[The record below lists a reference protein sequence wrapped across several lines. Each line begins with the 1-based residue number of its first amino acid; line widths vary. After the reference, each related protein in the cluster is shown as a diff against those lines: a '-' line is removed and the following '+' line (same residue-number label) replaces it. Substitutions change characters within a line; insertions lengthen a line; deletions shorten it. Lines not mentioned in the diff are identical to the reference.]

1 MNKETKIGII
11 VALALG
17 MLYWGGSFLSGS
29 NPFKNK
35 KEYTAFYSDVNG
47 LLVSNEVRFQGFK
60 VGMVSGISYNNDL
73 GKWKVNFSVDEQSLV
88 LKDSA
93 VARIGSADILG
104 TMIIELNNI
113 NRGTKVLSP
122 GDTLLSSV
130 QKGITEEV
138 DERIK
143 PLVLKVEGL
152 ISSVDS
158 VIDIVTVLLD
168 EKTINNLK
176 SSLEKFSFAID
187 NLNHSSESVD
197 SIITDVKNKNVGQ
210 LVANVVSITENLKN
224 NNEQLTA
231 IFANLEGIT
240 DSIAKSN
247 VKQTMEHLAGVMQK
261 VDSIAS
267 DVQKGKGSLGL
278 LLKDDKL
285 YNGLALSAADLD
297 LLLLDLRE
305 NPKRYFHFSMFGK
318 KNKKKEGLER
328 DTSEYIEMFGPMFQK
343 MIEMELKKTDQT
355 KKPKG

>member
-1 MNKETKIGII
+1 MNKESKIGII
-11 VALALG
+11 VAITLA

-35 KEYTAFYSDVNG
+35 KEYYAFYSDVNG
-47 LLVSNEVRFQGFK
+47 LLISNEVRFQGFK
-60 VGMVSGISYNNDL
+60 VGIVNEITYNNDL
-73 GKWKVNFSVDEQSLV
+73 EKWKVNFSVNEESLV
-88 LKDSA
+88 LKDSS

-104 TMIIELNNI
+104 TMVIELYNVNK
-113 NRGTKVLSP
+113 GDDVLSP
-122 GDTLLSSV
+122 GDTVLSAV
-130 QKGITEEV
+130 QKGIQEEV

-158 VIDIVTVLLD
+158 VIDVVTVLLD

-176 SSLEKFSFAID
+176 SSLEKFSFAIN

-197 SIITDVKNKNVGQ
+197 SIITDIKNKNVGQ
-210 LVANVVSITENLKN
+210 LVANVISITENLKN

-231 IFANLEGIT
+231 IFSNLEGIT

-247 VKQTMEHLAGVMQK
+247 VKQTMQNLAGVMAK

-267 DVQKGKGSLGL
+267 DVQGGKGSLGL

-318 KNKKKEGLER
+318 KNKKKEELER
-328 DTSEYIEMFGPMFQK
+328 DTAEYIKMFGPIFQK
-343 MIEMELKKTDQT
+343 MIQMELDSL
-355 KKPKG
+355 KKP

>member
-1 MNKETKIGII
+1 MNKESKIGII
-11 VALALG
+11 VAITLA

-35 KEYTAFYSDVNG
+35 KEYFAFYSDVNG
-47 LLVSNEVRFQGFK
+47 LLISNEVRFQGFK
-60 VGMVSGISYNNDL
+60 VGIVNEITYSNDI
-73 GKWKVNFSVDEQSLV
+73 GKWRVNFSVNEESLI
-88 LKDSA
+88 LKDST

-104 TMIIELNNI
+104 TMVIELNDVNKGS
-113 NRGTKVLSP
+113 GTLSP
-122 GDTLLSSV
+122 GDTVLSSV
-130 QKGITEEV
+130 QKGIQEEV

-158 VIDIVTVLLD
+158 VIDVVTVLLD

-210 LVANVVSITENLKN
+210 LVANVISITENLKN

-231 IFANLEGIT
+231 IFSNLEGIT

-247 VKQTMEHLAGVMQK
+247 VRQTMESLARVMAK
-261 VDSIAS
+261 VDSIAN
-267 DVQKGKGSLGL
+267 DVQEGKGSLGL

-305 NPKRYFHFSMFGK
+305 HPKRYFHFSMFGK
-318 KNKKKEGLER
+318 KNKKKDELER
-328 DTSEYIEMFGPMFQK
+328 DTAEYIKMFGPMFQK
-343 MIEMELKKTDQT
+343 MIQMELDSL
-355 KKPKG
+355 KKP